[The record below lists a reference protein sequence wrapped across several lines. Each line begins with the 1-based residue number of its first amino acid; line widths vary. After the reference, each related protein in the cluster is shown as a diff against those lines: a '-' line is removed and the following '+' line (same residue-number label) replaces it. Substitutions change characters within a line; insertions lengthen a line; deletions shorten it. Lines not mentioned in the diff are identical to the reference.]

1 MTQNI
6 TNVTKISDPSGGMV
20 RSSRRRVTL
29 KQMEEFAVEFFV
41 RHGKG
46 ITYTDIVKAGLAG
59 SKTNAQMLLKR
70 RKRDGTLFTLADT
83 KPQVYFP
90 TCRKAKV
97 IESRKSIVPV
107 RPTEEGVL
115 GTSPLAEALDLGK
128 TRNFLQVM
136 LAARSLPL
144 QMHRIQMHTWL
155 KDPAAYTDVVS
166 DDWAKGTFPKRHLEH
181 IGRRDVNFRLSKN
194 CRIMIDVS
202 CTAAPF
208 PIQCEADISRFFLF
222 IGQAYDRLL
231 LWLGDPRERLVP
243 DPKSWILKGCDLNK
257 DVEINAAEQL
267 TLPDIQLWR
276 AEGVFMTY
284 VKVLNQEKAVYRIE
298 EKLALDVGLENF
310 LDSILYPERRIEGT
324 EIGKDDHVM

>member
-1 MTQNI
+1 MIQNT
-6 TNVTKISDPSGGMV
+6 TNAGETSDPSGGMV
-20 RSSRRRVTL
+20 HRSRRRVTL
-29 KQMEEFAVEFFV
+29 KQVEDFAVEFFAL
-41 RHGKG
+41 HGEG

-59 SKTNAQMLLKR
+59 SKTKAQMLLKR

-83 KPQVYFP
+83 KPKVYFP

-107 RPTEEGVL
+107 RPTEEGIL
-115 GTSPLAEALDLGK
+115 GNPLAMALDLGK
-128 TRNFLQVM
+128 ARNFLQVM
-136 LAARSLPL
+136 LAAKSLPRE
-144 QMHRIQMHTWL
+144 MHRIQMHTWL

-194 CRIMIDVS
+194 CRIMIGVS
-202 CTAAPF
+202 CTEAPF

-276 AEGVFMTY
+276 AERVFMAY
-284 VKVLNQEKAVYRIE
+284 VKVMDQEKAVYRIE
-298 EKLALDVGLENF
+298 EKLALNGRLENF
-310 LDSILYPERRIEGT
+310 LDAILYPERRIEGAAVGT
-324 EIGKDDHVM
+324 GSHAA